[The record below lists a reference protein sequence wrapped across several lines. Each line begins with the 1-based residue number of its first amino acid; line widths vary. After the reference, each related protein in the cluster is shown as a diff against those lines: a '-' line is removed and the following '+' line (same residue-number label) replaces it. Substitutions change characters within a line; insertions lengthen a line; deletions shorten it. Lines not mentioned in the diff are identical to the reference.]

1 VPDDEY
7 GHRLRGF
14 VTLRPGSSVSES
26 DVKDYVRQR
35 LARFK
40 VPRYV
45 RFVDALPRNPTG
57 KVVRRLLAAGPSE
70 DTGMG
75 GEVHRPR

>member
-1 VPDDEY
+1 
-7 GHRLRGF
+7 
-14 VTLRPGSSVSES
+14 
-26 DVKDYVRQR
+26 VKDYVRQR